1 MPELEPEGLCRE
13 VLNLLFDAGPAE
25 AGFSGP
31 QRLGWTELAA
41 WAAQTGERISAQ
53 EARLLRQLSGVYCS
67 AVSEMAEHD
76 AKSPLAEAQEAQA
89 EKRESGLAAAFRSF
103 KPKKS

>member
-1 MPELEPEGLCRE
+1 MPDLEPDQLCRE
-13 VLNLLFDAGPAE
+13 MLNLLFDAGPAE

-31 QRLGWTELAA
+31 QRLSWRELSA
-41 WAAQTGERISAQ
+41 WCERTGELISAQ
-53 EARLLRQLSGVYCS
+53 EARLIRQLSGVYCA
-67 AVSEMAEHD
+67 AVNEMSEHD